1 MADLSLAA
9 FAKRIE
15 MAFRPWRSGTPFAV
29 RHAAFRSFTTNKPK
43 VNAMIIRLVALAS
56 LAVLI
61 LGRAKAEEP
70 DKSGYTLFDPVPDD
84 LMRKFAPD
92 RPTKGFS
99 VRTIDAGHVE
109 IETDLV
115 NTTTSNSPGGVTH
128 SIQGL
133 DPTVKLG
140 LTNWMD
146 VEVQFNGLQYSESF
160 DGTSPFNFQNAT
172 GFGDVFLRTK
182 MNLLG
187 NDNGPVG
194 FALIPYVK
202 LPSSTP
208 LISNGAVE
216 GGLIA
221 PLALRPGDFIVTL
234 MTEVDDLKSTA
245 GNNRFAN
252 FVNLVSV
259 SHGVPGLEGVNAMVE
274 LYSSVGTDPATAP
287 IYTLDFGMNFRLDQH
302 TILDIGVNLGL
313 NSAAPKAQIYTG
325 ISARF

>member
-1 MADLSLAA
+1 MVV
-9 FAKRIE
+9 
-15 MAFRPWRSGTPFAV
+15 G
-29 RHAAFRSFTTNKPK
+29 
-43 VNAMIIRLVALAS
+43 LVAT
-56 LAVLI
+56 AVLAI
-61 LGRAKAEEP
+61 LTPGRARAEDP
-70 DKSGYTLFDPVPDD
+70 DKSAYTLFNPVPDV

-99 VRTIDAGHVE
+99 VRTIDAGHIE

-115 NTTTSNSPGGVTH
+115 NYTIANSPGGH

-146 VEVQFNGLQYSESF
+146 VEVQFNGLQHVESF
-160 DGTSPFNFQNAT
+160 DGTTSPFNFQNAT

-187 NDNGPVG
+187 NDSGPAG

-221 PLALRPGDFIVTL
+221 PLALRPDDFIVTV
-234 MTEVDDLKSTA
+234 MTEVDDLKSA
-245 GNNRFAN
+245 GGNNRYAN

-259 SHGVPGLEGVNAMVE
+259 SHGVPGTEGINGMVE
-274 LYSSVGTDPATAP
+274 LFSSVGTDRVTPP
-287 IYTLDFGMNFRLDQH
+287 VYTLDFGMNFRLGRH
-302 TILDIGVNLGL
+302 VILDVGLNLGL
-313 NSAAPKAQIYTG
+313 NSAAPKAQVYTG
-325 ISARF
+325 LSARF

>member
-1 MADLSLAA
+1 
-9 FAKRIE
+9 
-15 MAFRPWRSGTPFAV
+15 
-29 RHAAFRSFTTNKPK
+29 
-43 VNAMIIRLVALAS
+43 MIVRLVAIAS
-56 LAVLI
+56 LAVLMP
-61 LGRAKAEEP
+61 GRAKAEDP

-115 NTTTSNSPGGVTH
+115 NTTTSNSPGGTTH
-128 SIQGL
+128 SLQGL

-146 VEVQFNGLQYSESF
+146 FEVQFNGLQHTASF

-182 MNLLG
+182 MNLFG
-187 NDNGPVG
+187 NDSGPVG
-194 FALIPYVK
+194 FAVIPYVK

-234 MTEVDDLKSTA
+234 MTEVDDLESA
-245 GNNRFAN
+245 VSNNRYAN

-259 SHGVPGLEGVNAMVE
+259 SHGVPGTEGINAMVE
-274 LYSSVGTDPATAP
+274 LFSSVGTDRLTPP
-287 IYTLDFGMNFRLDQH
+287 VYTLDFGMNFRLSPH
-302 TILDIGVNLGL
+302 VILDIGLNLGL
-313 NSAAPKAQIYTG
+313 NSAAPRAQAYTG
-325 ISARF
+325 LSARF